1 MVMSPQ
7 NEDGKQAAK
16 LLVMVF
22 GLCALAAIAMLF
34 AIETT
39 YTYPIVGSGD
49 EFPSLFL
56 AIALSVPALVLVVRW
71 AMRS

>member
-1 MVMSPQ
+1 MSPQ

-34 AIETT
+34 ALETT
-39 YTYPIVGSGD
+39 YMDPLVGSGE
-49 EFPSLFL
+49 EFPSHLL
-56 AIALSVPALVLVVRW
+56 AVALSVPALVILVRW
-71 AMRS
+71 AMRF